1 MKKSINQNLK
11 LIEYKRLNN
20 SYFGNPKYFCTFENE
35 NGEIIKG
42 KTATNASVAY
52 CITNFLN
59 EFKSFVTHFTN
70 NGNLIIDYAK

>member
-11 LIEYKRLNN
+11 LIEHKRLNN
-20 SYFGNPKYFCTFENE
+20 SYYGNPKYLCYFENE
-35 NGEIIKG
+35 NGEIITG

-52 CITNFLN
+52 CITNYLN
-59 EFKSFVTHFTN
+59 TFNVFVTHFTT